1 MKTCYL
7 HLGFHK
13 TATTSFQLSC
23 GNNREKLLEEGI
35 YYPKFEYQERKGNRW
50 NHSGNIEF
58 LCQLRQKTTLNK
70 RKYHNKIE
78 YEKSLKQPN
87 DIILSGEGFSCM
99 KRQELE
105 ILKKNLIDN
114 GFIVKAFGLV
124 RSPYSFACSALQQTI
139 KNGKFHSLIG
149 LGDAYL
155 FHTSQNNKYYLP
167 ERSQQIE
174 RLLDIFKDDLQLY
187 SFKQAISHADG
198 PVSFLLSQINPS
210 LSSRMKE
217 EFKSSTPSLTNLQAR
232 LMNAINALTKLQK
245 KEKISK
251 QLIEA
256 QRLAI
261 HKQTGQMTGE
271 KFFLTEQEF
280 KLVESHY
287 NKISQR
293 MEKALGHTFIEE
305 RIQFSKPN
313 IDPTYIAQALTAY
326 ISSFAVVQSN
336 ESTQYL

>member
-23 GNNREKLLEEGI
+23 GHNREKLLEEGI

-50 NHSGNIEF
+50 NHSGNIKF
-58 LCQLRQKTTLNK
+58 LCQPRQKTTLNK

-78 YEKSLKQPN
+78 YEKALKQSN

-105 ILKKNLIDN
+105 ILKNNLSAN
-114 GFIVKAFGLV
+114 GFIIKAFGLV

-139 KNGKFHSLIG
+139 KNGKFHGFIG
-149 LGDAYL
+149 LGDEYL

-187 SFKQAISHADG
+187 SFKQAISHEDG
-198 PVSFLLSQINPS
+198 PVSFLLNQIKPS

-217 EFKSSTPSLTNLQAR
+217 DFKSSTPSLTNLQAR

-245 KEKISK
+245 TEKISK

-261 HKQTGQMTGE
+261 HQQTGQTTGE

-305 RIQFSKPN
+305 SIRFSKPD
-313 IDPTYIAQALTAY
+313 IDPAYIAKALTSY
-326 ISSFAVVQSN
+326 ISSFVVVPSN
-336 ESTQYL
+336 ES

>member
-1 MKTCYL
+1 M
-7 HLGFHK
+7 
-13 TATTSFQLSC
+13 
-23 GNNREKLLEEGI
+23 R
-35 YYPKFEYQERKGNRW
+35 
-50 NHSGNIEF
+50 
-58 LCQLRQKTTLNK
+58 
-70 RKYHNKIE
+70 
-78 YEKSLKQPN
+78 
-87 DIILSGEGFSCM
+87 
-99 KRQELE
+99 RQELE

-114 GFIVKAFGLV
+114 GFTIKAFGLV

-139 KNGKFHSLIG
+139 KNGKFHSFIG

-155 FHTSQNNKYYLP
+155 FHTSQQNKYYLP

-187 SFKQAISHADG
+187 SFKQATSHADG
-198 PVSFLLSQINPS
+198 PVSFLLSQIKPS

-217 EFKSSTPSLTNLQAR
+217 NFKSSTPSLTNLQAR
-232 LMNAINALTKLQK
+232 LMNAINALNKLQTN
-245 KEKISK
+245 EKISK

-261 HKQTGQMTGE
+261 HKQTGQTTGE

-293 MEKALGHTFIEE
+293 MEKALGRTFIEE
-305 RIQFSKPN
+305 SIRFSKPN

-326 ISSFAVVQSN
+326 ISSFVVV
-336 ESTQYL
+336 